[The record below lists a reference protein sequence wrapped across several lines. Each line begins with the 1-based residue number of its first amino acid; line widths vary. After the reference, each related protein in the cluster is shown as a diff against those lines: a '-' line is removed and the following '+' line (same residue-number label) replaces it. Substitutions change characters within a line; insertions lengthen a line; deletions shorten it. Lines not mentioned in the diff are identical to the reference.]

1 MGRKTIKTKDILKKS
16 FLSVYEV
23 SLYLLVFEL
32 IYKGLILVLFKP
44 ILNIIV
50 SLFIR
55 AGGYEILVNG
65 EIAKFL
71 LSFTG
76 ILMILLVLTVYSD
89 GATPTAR

>member
-1 MGRKTIKTKDILKKS
+1 M
-16 FLSVYEV
+16 
-23 SLYLLVFEL
+23 
-32 IYKGLILVLFKP
+32 
-44 ILNIIV
+44 

-76 ILMILLVLTVYSD
+76 ILMILIVLTLSVVLIYYEFSVILLILDNSKKKEKIKLLKNLMRNMKNYRWDRSCCLSD
-89 GATPTAR
+89 IYFWS